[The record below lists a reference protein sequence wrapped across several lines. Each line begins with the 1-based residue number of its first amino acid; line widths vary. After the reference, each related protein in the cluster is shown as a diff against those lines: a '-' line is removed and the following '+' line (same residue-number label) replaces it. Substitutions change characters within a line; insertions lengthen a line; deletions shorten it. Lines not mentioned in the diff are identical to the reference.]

1 MSAFVPTFLP
11 EDQRNT
17 SGAYQGP
24 KYFTYQG
31 QTLTELRTEAERRQ
45 GIDSEGLL
53 EDEEE

>member
-31 QTLTELRTEAERRQ
+31 QTLTDLRTEAEHHI
-45 GIDSEGLL
+45 GIDMEGLS
-53 EDEEE
+53 EDEE